1 MHDGSNTYTRAE
13 GKSLFWVKRCIIS
26 DMILLW
32 FLISLFTLIG
42 LPAVLV
48 LISRH
53 IGFLAQSLA
62 ERERGGRPTYSVS
75 EMLDATFEPE
85 PEGVWPP
92 PPTIDEPDLW

>member
-1 MHDGSNTYTRAE
+1 M
-13 GKSLFWVKRCIIS
+13 S
-26 DMILLW
+26 DMFVLW
-32 FLISLFTLIG
+32 FVISLFTLIG

-48 LISRH
+48 LLSRQ
-53 IGFLAQSLA
+53 IGSLAQSLA

-92 PPTIDEPDLW
+92 PPMIDDPELL